1 MLKKTLKAKIILL
14 TVALISF
21 VFFSNDFGLIDIE
34 KTAII
39 AAVGIDRADDAYE
52 VTVQI
57 AVPQATDT
65 NAVNNK
71 AVVSAKGS
79 TASEAIHQIG
89 DITGWYPKL
98 AFCNLIIFGESM
110 LTENY
115 KSVLD
120 YFSRTFKIQDSACI
134 ACCAGTAKK
143 LLASASPLDNIS
155 AFAVQKILLKNRGM
169 TSDVATTDIKTFSV
183 GYYSRSGSGYMPVI
197 KTITLGGEETSEK
210 ADGSGGSSD
219 SSLGAESGS
228 SGSGENLSGKNYA
241 FDASETLLFKNGKA
255 VGRLNGN
262 QTQAF
267 NLFKEKVNENIFY
280 VNGVQ
285 ISNEVVNT
293 ALTVINNKTKVNFY
307 VDKAT
312 PVLKLTADVF
322 CRLEDTT
329 VLNNNESLESSV
341 FVPQEICEKAEQL
354 LSGYVDAI
362 INECKNCGCDLF
374 KLDEKLFR
382 YHHKYYAALS
392 GKIYDN
398 LRLEKNITFHGVE

>member
-1 MLKKTLKAKIILL
+1 MKKSLKAKIILL
-14 TVALISF
+14 VIVLISY

-39 AAVGIDRADDAYE
+39 AAVGIDKAENEYE

-71 AVVSAKGS
+71 AVVSAKGA

-98 AFCNLIIFGESM
+98 AFCNLIILGENT
-110 LTENY
+110 LNENV

-120 YFSRTFKIQDSACI
+120 YFSRTFKIQDSACV
-134 ACCAGTAKK
+134 AGCVGTAKK
-143 LLASASPLDNIS
+143 LLATASPLDNIS

-183 GYYSRSGSGYMPVI
+183 GYYSRAGSGYMPVI
-197 KTITLGGEETSEK
+197 KTIPLDGEDTSEK
-210 ADGSGGSSD
+210 ADGSGGSTGSTLGD
-219 SSLGAESGS
+219 ENSSNGTGGS
-228 SGSGENLSGKNYA
+228 SSGKNYA
-241 FDASETLLFKNGKA
+241 FDASETLLFKNGVA
-255 VGRLNGN
+255 VEKLSGN
-262 QTQAF
+262 ETQAY
-267 NLFKEKVNENIFY
+267 NLFKETVSENIFY
-280 VNGVQ
+280 VNGVETADEK
-285 ISNEVVNT
+285 INA
-293 ALTVINNKTKVNFY
+293 ALTVINNKTKIKFY

-329 VLNNNESLESSV
+329 VLNDAESLESSV
-341 FVPQEICEKAEQL
+341 FVPQEICDKAEEL
-354 LSGYVDAI
+354 LNGYIDGI
-362 INECKNCGCDLF
+362 IVKCKQSGCDLF
-374 KLDEKLFR
+374 GLDDKLFR
-382 YHHKYYAALS
+382 YNHKYYAALS

-398 LRLEKNITFHGVE
+398 LRVEKDIIFHGIE